1 MLELMA
7 AATMLATKDGD
18 RAGATMV
25 EEGHQSAKWTNGV
38 GGYNLGL
45 RGSNSDMLLATMLMA
60 MAKRR
65 IGAAKCCW
73 QRRQMQ
79 GRVAVD
85 ADSKEG
91 KDSDGGSARQQ
102 EAVAMM
108 GSVFKQTL
116 GLTFFLFRLPR
127 LKGSP
132 ISLLPSRSSG
142 LLISFFPQSL
152 LEIDPFEPSHSQSP
166 ANSLRVPSLKRVF
179 LRPSICFAFKKPP
192 EEERI
197 GDHRVLFAPIEFS
210 WSQLARV
217 PVPGTLDLAVGAPE
231 ALLGSFDW
239 GPSGCSGA

>member
-1 MLELMA
+1 
-7 AATMLATKDGD
+7 
-18 RAGATMV
+18 
-25 EEGHQSAKWTNGV
+25 
-38 GGYNLGL
+38 
-45 RGSNSDMLLATMLMA
+45 
-60 MAKRR
+60 
-65 IGAAKCCW
+65 
-73 QRRQMQ
+73 MQ
-79 GRVAVD
+79 GRVASVQSTIVVD
-85 ADSKEG
+85 ADNKKG
-91 KDSDGGSARQQ
+91 KDSDGGGAMRLGNKKQWLGYNGCETRRGKEMTSRWLLQ
-102 EAVAMM
+102 EGEDGIDDKRAY

-166 ANSLRVPSLKRVF
+166 ANSLHVPSLKRVF
-179 LRPSICFAFKKPP
+179 LRPSICFAFKKLP

-197 GDHRVLFAPIEFS
+197 GDHRVLFAPIGFS